1 LPLSSDDP
9 KARGQ
14 VRDSIRWN
22 NQMVKLLQQ
31 LISGLSDTIQVWDHF
46 QQKDIGYFRCQS
58 DPPNSLA
65 SSLDTIERA
74 FGKLRMLRTKLQT
87 LKKELCDNAPQGVSC
102 IFHPEFQIETLP
114 SVWYLKDS
122 VTNKPSSL
130 LF

>member
-1 LPLSSDDP
+1 
-9 KARGQ
+9 
-14 VRDSIRWN
+14 
-22 NQMVKLLQQ
+22 
-31 LISGLSDTIQVWDHF
+31 LSDTIQAWDHF

-65 SSLDTIERA
+65 SSIDTIERA
-74 FGKLRMLRTKLQT
+74 FGKLRMHRTKLQT
-87 LKKELCDNAPQGVSC
+87 LKKELCDDAPQGVSC

-122 VTNKPSSL
+122 VTNKPRSL